1 MKTEEQKEYIAPQ
14 VKVIKIVVEKGFAIS
29 AVILN
34 DRYGGMEKHEVDSVV
49 GW

>member
-1 MKTEEQKEYIAPQ
+1 METKNPKEYIAPQ
-14 VKVIKIVVEKGFAIS
+14 VKVIKVVVEKGFSIS

-34 DRYGGMEKHEVDSVV
+34 DRYNGMEKHEVDSEV